1 MSKLTVGQEV
11 FVQYT
16 GFDHRGTKTIT
27 ENKIATIGKKYFTLE
42 GYVGYHNI
50 RFHIDTLKHD
60 SKNSSS
66 EYQVWLSREEYEAEA
81 ARKAL
86 LYKLSSRGG
95 WRNHMAM
102 EDLQIIDAIFSK
114 YNPEVK

>member
-16 GFDHRGTKTIT
+16 GYNRRGTKTIT

-60 SKNSSS
+60 SKKSSS
-66 EYQVWLSREEYEAEA
+66 EYQVWLSLEEYNAEA
-81 ARKAL
+81 TRKAL
-86 LYKLSSRGG
+86 LYKLSRGQVWPQSMG
-95 WRNHMAM
+95 LA
-102 EDLQIIDAIFSK
+102 DLQAIDAILSK
-114 YNPEVK
+114 YSPK